1 MKQFSL
7 EIIFLIMLSLSF
19 SGCKGKSEI
28 KKVAPTEQSENK
40 KIESIENYSYDGN
53 TEIIEII
60 SGINNKKTKYIKE
73 YDERHNLL
81 KNYCETDGIC
91 FEYEYNQNNQ
101 LVYSKDNGGSGHE
114 NFYEYD
120 KNGDMVYFHS
130 TIGGAP
136 YLSYH
141 AEYENHT
148 LIHRYSEAATGEQH
162 EWWRYSDNYT
172 KCTYENSLSDETEYY
187 EYDSRGNKIYEKSYI
202 GEVFYE
208 YDANNNLVSQK
219 RVYEDGKT
227 SSIIYEYD
235 SKGNKISEKNGLLDV
250 FYDYEFYEDGKIKSI
265 VSYRQK

>member
-1 MKQFSL
+1 MKRINFAFF
-7 EIIFLIMLSLSF
+7 IIVIGLSF
-19 SGCKGKSEI
+19 YGCKDKTDT
-28 KKVAPTEQSENK
+28 KKGALIEQAENK
-40 KIESIENYSYDGN
+40 KILSIENYSYDGN

-60 SGINNKKTKYIKE
+60 SGIDNKKTKYIKE
-73 YDERHNLL
+73 YDERHNVL
-81 KNYCETDGIC
+81 KNYCETDGDC

-101 LVYSKDNGGSGHE
+101 LVYSKDNCGSGHE
-114 NFYEYD
+114 YFYEYD
-120 KNGDMVYFHS
+120 TNGDMVYFHS
-130 TIGGAP
+130 TIGGNP

-148 LIHRYSEAATGEQH
+148 LIHRYSEAAIGEHQ

-172 KCTYENSLSDETEYY
+172 KCTYENSLRDETEYY

-227 SSIIYEYD
+227 SSTIYEYD
-235 SKGNKISEKNGLLDV
+235 SKGNKISEKDGLWDV

-265 VSYRQK
+265 VSYR